1 MSAPADTQSFG
12 AIDPATGKGFDT
24 VREASALEVDTAVRA
39 AADAFAD
46 SRCWRVPHER
56 ALALA
61 ALAREI
67 EADAERLAQLE
78 CRDTGKPISQA
89 RADVAV
95 TVRYFDYYAGAVE
108 KFEGSS
114 IPLGPDFLDY
124 TVREPYGVCAQV
136 IPWNYPMQVMAR
148 TAAPALATGNAAIV
162 KPSELGSLTPQLLA
176 QHALRA
182 GVPEGMLQVLTGHG
196 QVGAALVAHPLVRH
210 VTFVGS
216 AKTGALVAHACAE
229 RLVPVELELGGK
241 CPSVVFA
248 DADLDR
254 ATPVIVRALIQNAGQ
269 SCSAGT
275 RLLVQEQVRDELL
288 RRVAAALAAVSI
300 GPGLEDFELGPI
312 VSAAQRERAE
322 GMLERALVA
331 GARLH
336 VGGGRP
342 PGLAEGFYMEPTLIS
357 DVPSDAEIWNEE
369 VFGPVLVAAPFADEQ
384 EAVRLANSTPYG
396 LVASVW
402 TSDIGRAHRVA
413 AELEAGQ
420 VFVNGYGVA
429 GGVELPF
436 GGVRRS
442 GYGRGKGLE
451 ALRVYSQVKNVCIT
465 L

>member
-1 MSAPADTQSFG
+1 MSAVAEDRFE
-12 AIDPATGKGFDT
+12 AIDPATGEAFET
-24 VREASALEVDTAVRA
+24 VGETSEQQLDASVRA
-39 AADAFAD
+39 AAQAFAGNRD
-46 SRCWRVPHER
+46 WRVPRTR
-56 ALALA
+56 ALALT
-61 ALAREI
+61 ALARAI
-67 EADAERLAQLE
+67 EADADRLARLE
-78 CRDTGKPISQA
+78 CLDTGKPISQA

-95 TVRYFDYYAGAVE
+95 TARYFDYYAGAVE
-108 KFEGSS
+108 KLQGSS
-114 IPLGPDFLDY
+114 IPLGPDFVDY
-124 TVREPYGVCAQV
+124 TVLEPYGVCAQV

-148 TAAPALATGNAAIV
+148 TAAPALATGNAVIV

-176 QHALRA
+176 EHALAA

-241 CPSVVFA
+241 SPSVVFA

-254 ATPVIVRALIQNAGQ
+254 AVPAIVRALVQNAGQ

-275 RLLVQEQVRDELL
+275 RLLVQEPIAQELL
-288 RRVAAALAAVSI
+288 QRVADALAALSI
-300 GPGLEDFELGPI
+300 GPGLADRELGPLI
-312 VSAAQRERAE
+312 SAAQRERAE
-322 GMLERALVA
+322 GMLQRALAA
-331 GARLH
+331 GAEVH
-336 VGGGRP
+336 TGGGRP
-342 PGLAEGFYMEPTLIS
+342 PGLADGFYMEPTLLS
-357 DVPSDAEIWNEE
+357 GVPADAEIWNEE
-369 VFGPVLVAAPFADEQ
+369 VFGPVLVAAPFSDEQ

-402 TSDIGRAHRVA
+402 TREVGRAHRVA
-413 AELEAGQ
+413 AEIEAGQ
-420 VFVNGYGVA
+420 VYVNGFGVA

-451 ALRVYSQVKNVCIT
+451 ALRVYSQVKNVCVA